1 MCKEIVRNPE
11 SCGKLTFLVSLKQ
24 PGSRDGVIQCFI
36 KRDKSNLTYHFYLC
50 LTPGLT
56 LWKMVISN
64 LIFLLNTIEATI
76 EMDLDEFLMSSSHSI
91 LMYIMV
97 YKNIDGDQDSM
108 DELDAALS
116 ELTSDPHYPQNYGY
130 IISDAVVRRIFND
143 LVDRMYNLENAG
155 EGLNLP
161 MLRSVCYWIFFALGH
176 KGSGASSSDAIDVHM
191 IWYLVRSSWLLHVS
205 CNKRRV
211 APIAALLSS
220 VVHDSVFGNMD
231 IHELDNTQDFEA
243 DDVAFGSFLM
253 VVACQL

>member
-1 MCKEIVRNPE
+1 FSGCAWNPCRR
-11 SCGKLTFLVSLKQ
+11 SQKYYIQ
-24 PGSRDGVIQCFI
+24 RGV
-36 KRDKSNLTYHFYLC
+36 Y
-50 LTPGLT
+50 
-56 LWKMVISN
+56 
-64 LIFLLNTIEATI
+64 IE
-76 EMDLDEFLMSSSHSI
+76 
-91 LMYIMV
+91 
-97 YKNIDGDQDSM
+97 
-108 DELDAALS
+108 
-116 ELTSDPHYPQNYGY
+116 NYGY

-191 IWYLVRSSWLLHVS
+191 MRHLVRSSWLLHVS

-220 VVHDSVFGNMD
+220 VVHDSVFGS
-231 IHELDNTQDFEA
+231 ELLSLA
-243 DDVAFGSFLM
+243 DDVAFGSFFM